1 MGIDLQMPAALV
13 NRFDLITAFLGLN
26 AAHIVALGGEM
37 IGDLRDAHPLVARHV
52 EAGRAA
58 LGEGAAG
65 GEGCER
71 QGGDDQYSAP
81 GILSFLVW
89 TGRGPPLD
97 PNLSIMP
104 LSGPL
109 LTMSGNG
116 QVLCATPARTCSV

>member
-37 IGDLRDAHPLVARHV
+37 LGDLRDAHPLVARHV

-71 QGGDDQYSAP
+71 QGGDDQYSAH
-81 GILSFLVW
+81 GILSLLVW
-89 TGRGPPLD
+89 TGRVPRYE
-97 PNLSIMP
+97 PNLDKLALIGS
-104 LSGPL
+104 
-109 LTMSGNG
+109 
-116 QVLCATPARTCSV
+116 